1 MPGTSLIYLAL
12 SFLAFIVALTVHE
25 FSHAWAAEKLGD
37 PNPKLQGRLSLN
49 PLAHLDP
56 IGTVAL
62 PLLLVLTGSPVV
74 IGWAKPVRIDPF
86 NLRNRRRDMGL
97 ISLAGPGA
105 NFALAII
112 ASLILRSG
120 LLPIGYSAGALFLL
134 FLVITNLG
142 LGCFNLLPI
151 NPLDGGKVL
160 VGFLPHRL
168 GYKVEGF
175 LNQYGQFILIGLI
188 FPFFGRSLLSVIL
201 TPVVD
206 FFLNLLLPQ
215 NPLFF

>member
-1 MPGTSLIYLAL
+1 MPLTSLAYLVL

-49 PLAHLDP
+49 PLNHLDP

-62 PLLLVLTGSPVV
+62 PLLLAISRSPVI

-86 NLRNRRRDMGL
+86 NLRNRKKDMGL
-97 ISLAGPGA
+97 ISLAGPAA
-105 NFALAII
+105 NFLLAILAGLGLRLGIGI
-112 ASLILRSG
+112 ASLSWG
-120 LLPIGYSAGALFLL
+120 SL
-134 FLVITNLG
+134 FLVFLVMTNLG

-151 NPLDGGKVL
+151 HPLDGGKVL
-160 VGFLPHRL
+160 IALLPKRL
-168 GYKVEGF
+168 AYRVEGF
-175 LNQYGQFILIGLI
+175 LNQYGQFILIALI

-201 TPVVD
+201 NPVVN
-206 FFLNLLLPQ
+206 FFFNLLIP
-215 NPLFF
+215 